1 MTALVLTICLL
12 LCSCAPAPCWQQEQ
26 ELRELLP
33 GTEVALTD
41 IPASVAAEIVR
52 AVRDVKAQYPAA
64 VQSLKEIKTDYA
76 ISRKSSFPLQYFAI
90 THTAGFQP
98 YNSILFNDA
107 LLQSLGSIRA
117 QYKTAEW
124 LGWHVP
130 VPRDAEMY
138 AITLHELAHCL
149 IANTL
154 MHNDTEIIKLYQLFK
169 LQAAEGLEWASNAN
183 LNIWEFLSECFV
195 DAMCNGERA
204 AGVSKAVMER
214 IQQKIGVPHGRQDNS

>member
-1 MTALVLTICLL
+1 LL
-12 LCSCAPAPCWQQEQ
+12 
-26 ELRELLP
+26 
-33 GTEVALTD
+33 D
-41 IPASVAAEIVR
+41 IPAPVAAEIVR
-52 AVRDVKAQYPAA
+52 AVRDCKARYPAA
-64 VQSLKEIKTDYA
+64 VQSIKEIKTDYA

-107 LLQSLGSIRA
+107 LLQSLGSVRA

-138 AITLHELAHCL
+138 AITLHELAHVL

-154 MHNDTEIIKLYQLFK
+154 LHNDTEIIKLYQIYK
-169 LQAAEGLEWASNAN
+169 MQAAEGLEWASNAN
-183 LNIWEFLSECFV
+183 LNIWEFVAEAFV
-195 DAMCNGERA
+195 DSLCNGERA

-214 IQQKIGVPHGRQDNS
+214 TQQKIGVPNGRQDNP